1 MFNKYSVENLM
12 ENFTPITS
20 LCGGML
26 IGLSASLLL
35 LCNGK
40 IAGISGI
47 VGGLLNPIQDDTV
60 WRVLFVVGLLVGGLF
75 FSFFSPQVFTF
86 SISRSP
92 GALILAG
99 LLVGIGSRLGN
110 GCTSGHGVCGISRFS
125 VRSIVATVTFM
136 VTGIVTV
143 YIINHLLGGS
153 L

>member
-1 MFNKYSVENLM
+1 M
-12 ENFTPITS
+12 ENFTPLAS

-35 LCNGK
+35 LCDGK

-47 VGGLLNPIQDDTV
+47 AGGLLHPMKGDTL
-60 WRVLFVVGLLVGGLF
+60 WRLLFFAGLLTGGTLF
-75 FSFFSPQVFTF
+75 YLFSPHAFTI
-86 SISRSP
+86 SLSRST
-92 GALILAG
+92 GALIAAG
-99 LLVGIGSRLGN
+99 LLVGFGTRLGN

-136 VTGIVTV
+136 ITGIATV
-143 YIINHLLGGS
+143 YVINHLLGGS